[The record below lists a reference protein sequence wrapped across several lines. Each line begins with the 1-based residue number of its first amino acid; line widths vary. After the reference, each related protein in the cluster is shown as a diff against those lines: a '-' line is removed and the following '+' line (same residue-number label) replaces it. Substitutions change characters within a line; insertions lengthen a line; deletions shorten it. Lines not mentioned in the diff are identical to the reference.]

1 MKFYPNMYQKDIH
14 SINYKKLKKLG
25 IKCLVYDLDNTIALI
40 DQHTISDET
49 KKLILDLKKDFIVVI
64 ISNNITKRVKGYAD
78 SLECDFVANAI
89 KPFSKGYRKIEKK
102 YNLKPNEMCMI
113 GDQILT
119 DIYGGNKF
127 GMFTVFVDPLGKKDL
142 KITSLNR
149 FIENRILKKYKEKDI
164 MKKGV
169 YYE

>member
-14 SINYKKLKKLG
+14 SINYKKLKKIG
-25 IKCLVYDLDNTIALI
+25 IKCLVFDLDNTIALI
-40 DQHTISDET
+40 DQHTITDDT

-64 ISNNITKRVKGYAD
+64 ISNNITKRVKSYAN
-78 SLECDFVANAI
+78 SLKCDFVSNAA
-89 KPFSKGYRKIEKK
+89 KPLSKGYKKISNK

-113 GDQILT
+113 GDQIVT
-119 DIYGGNKF
+119 DIYGGNRY
-127 GMFTVFVDPLGKKDL
+127 GMFTVFIDSLGKKDL

-149 FIENRILKKYKEKDI
+149 FIESRILKKYKEKDI
-164 MKKGV
+164 MEKGV